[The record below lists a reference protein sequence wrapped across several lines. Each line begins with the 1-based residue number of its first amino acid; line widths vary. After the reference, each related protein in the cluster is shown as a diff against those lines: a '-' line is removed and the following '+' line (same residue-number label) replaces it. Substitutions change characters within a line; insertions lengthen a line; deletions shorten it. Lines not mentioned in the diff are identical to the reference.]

1 MDAMATQGDAN
12 PQIAAMPAKKRS
24 LPRKT
29 GVGFPQKPP
38 RFPLEVTHAL
48 ATHASSTAG
57 HREPRIVLVLSGSGQ
72 IIVEACSAE
81 VSSGFVFLI
90 PAGAGARVL
99 DAGNLELRVIAYH
112 PSSLGMR
119 AWQITRT
126 PGYLSLFPVPAK
138 RRKMD
143 PRLHGF
149 RLAPQSFERAVAL
162 AGEIR
167 REITQGL
174 DGWQDVAKLH
184 FQHLIV
190 LLSRFHNLRVK
201 VSADSARR
209 VARAVQR
216 MEHEFATDLQMAELA
231 RESAMSLRTFFRV
244 FHKATGQ
251 TPNKYL
257 KRVRLNH
264 AAEKLRL
271 SDQTIT
277 EVAFACGFNN
287 SNFFSREFN
296 HDYGMSPSNYRRI
309 WQG

>member
-1 MDAMATQGDAN
+1 
-12 PQIAAMPAKKRS
+12 MPAKNRS
-24 LPRKT
+24 LPCKAGIGMR
-29 GVGFPQKPP
+29 PKPR

-48 ATHASSTAG
+48 ATQGSSEAG
-57 HREPRIVLVLSGSGQ
+57 YEKPRIVLVLSGCGK
-72 IIVEACSAE
+72 ILMRDCSAE

-90 PAGAGARVL
+90 PAGAEAQVL
-99 DAGNLELRVIAYH
+99 DSGNLVHRVISYN
-112 PSSLGMR
+112 PFSLGMR
-119 AWQITRT
+119 TWQITRT
-126 PGYLSLFPVPAK
+126 PGYLSLFSEAPEQQETGC
-138 RRKMD
+138 
-143 PRLHGF
+143 RLQGF

-162 AGEIR
+162 AGEIG
-167 REITQGL
+167 REIAQGL

-190 LLSRFHNLRVK
+190 LLSRFHNLRVE

-216 MEHEFATDLQMAELA
+216 MEHEFGSDLQMEELA
-231 RESAMSLRTFFRV
+231 RESALSLRTFFRV
-244 FHKATGQ
+244 FQKATGQ
-251 TPNKYL
+251 SPNKYL

-264 AAEKLRL
+264 AAEKLRS
-271 SDQTIT
+271 SDETIT

-296 HDYGMSPSNYRRI
+296 RDYGVSPSTYRRI